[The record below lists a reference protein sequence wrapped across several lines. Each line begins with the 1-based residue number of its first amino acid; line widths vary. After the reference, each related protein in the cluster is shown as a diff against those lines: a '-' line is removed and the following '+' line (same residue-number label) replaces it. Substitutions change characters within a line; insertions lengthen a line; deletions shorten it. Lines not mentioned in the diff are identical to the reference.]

1 MNIETLSPSAEPLG
15 AGAATAAIDSHLG
28 GFIRSH
34 GPALVELG
42 YPIVPIKPGTKRPA
56 QKGWQNVNYNSMDR
70 SRMFTGYGVGVKTGA
85 VVAVDIDSTDTGVV
99 AKMVAWCEQNIGP
112 TVERIGRVPRT
123 LLVFRTSVPFRK
135 TQSRAFIS
143 PDGEKHQ
150 IEILGA
156 GQQFAAYAIHPDTGR
171 PYSWPKG
178 ELIGRPVGTLPEL
191 TLEQGFQLTDYFESI
206 ALSDW
211 MPVERSVATRNNGGD
226 HRAGENP
233 HADLWL
239 LSAALAV
246 IPTPPGFQQWN
257 RVAMAL
263 FRATDGSEQGFA
275 LFDRWSQRGQGY
287 GGTRERWENLARSPP
302 DRIGAGTVI
311 RMANEAA
318 PGWRERAEA
327 ARSEMVQR
335 DLARLT
341 AAPADVQEAGSGQ
354 SATDDEIGL
363 GPLEIVS
370 LDTLEGLPIPERR
383 WIVDGLIPDRTVSDL
398 GGDGGTGKSLL
409 ALQLAVAMATGGKWI
424 GREVSAGPVLYYS
437 CEDEQDEIHRRAAAI
452 ARCEGVLLG
461 GLSNL
466 HLIDQT
472 VAMTTALASPGEH
485 QTLKMTEVF
494 DQLVA
499 AVTKLRPKLIILD
512 TRADVYTAN
521 ENDRAQVRTFVQRL
535 RQLCLTMDLAVLLL
549 SHPSRSGMNDGSGQS
564 GSTGWNNS
572 IRSRLYLERPA
583 AAGNYDPN
591 LRVLTPKKA
600 NYSPMSMEIKLRY
613 QDGVFAPDGVSMP
626 APMDWAAQN
635 QRDDDRFLQLLSEVT
650 AQGLHVNPSGGP
662 YYAPKVFEQRDGT
675 IVRPRWLAAMN
686 RLFNQNRIA
695 VAPVGAPSRGMKKI
709 VEVQA

>member
-1 MNIETLSPSAEPLG
+1 MNIATLSPSAEALG

-34 GPALVELG
+34 GPPLVEQG

-56 QKGWQNVNYNSMDR
+56 QKGWQNVDYNSMDR
-70 SRMFTGYGVGVKTGA
+70 SRMFTGYGVGVKTGS

-99 AKMVAWCEQNIGP
+99 AKMVAWCEQKIGP
-112 TVERIGRVPRT
+112 TVERIGRAPRT
-123 LLVFRTSVPFRK
+123 LLVFQTSVPFRK
-135 TQSRAFIS
+135 TQSRAFTS
-143 PDGEKHQ
+143 TDGETHQ

-178 ELIGRPVGTLPEL
+178 ELTGRPVGTLPEL
-191 TLEQGFQLTDYFESI
+191 TREQGFQLTDYFESI
-206 ALSDW
+206 APSDW
-211 MPVERSVATRNNGGD
+211 TLVERSVATRNDGGD

-263 FRATDGSEQGFA
+263 FRATDGSEHGFA
-275 LFDRWSQRGQGY
+275 LFDRWSQRGQNY
-287 GGTRERWENLARSPP
+287 GGTRERWETLARSPP
-302 DRIGAGTVI
+302 DRIGAGTII
-311 RMANEAA
+311 RIANEAA

-341 AAPADVQEAGSGQ
+341 ATADVQEAGSGQ
-354 SATDDEIGL
+354 SAANDELGP

-383 WIVDGLIPDRTVSDL
+383 WIVEGLIPDRTVSDL

-409 ALQLAVAMATGGKWI
+409 ALQLAVAMATGGDWL
-424 GREVSAGPVLYYS
+424 GHAVTEAPVLYYS
-437 CEDEQDEIHRRAAAI
+437 CEDEEDEIHRRAAAI
-452 ARCEGVLLG
+452 AHSEGLTLKD
-461 GLSNL
+461 LSQL

-472 VAMTTALASPGEH
+472 VALTTALAATGEH
-485 QTLKMTEVF
+485 QTLTMTVVF

-499 AVTKLRPKLIILD
+499 AVAKLRPKLVVLD
-512 TRADVYTAN
+512 TRADVYSAN

-535 RQLCLTMDLAVLLL
+535 RQLCLTRDLAVLLL

-572 IRSRLYLERPA
+572 IRSRLYLDRPPA
-583 AAGNYDPN
+583 VGNPDPD

-600 NYSPMSMEIKLRY
+600 NYGPMSLEMTLRY
-613 QDGVFAPDGVSMP
+613 QGGVFKLVGASTAVPL
-626 APMDWAAQN
+626 DWAAQN
-635 QRDDDRFLQLLSEVT
+635 QRDDTRFLELLREVA

-662 YYAPKVFEQRDGT
+662 YYAPSMFEQRDGT
-675 IVRPRWLAAMN
+675 VTRQRWLAAMT
-686 RLFNQNRIA
+686 RLFNQNRIT
-695 VAPVGAPSRGMKKI
+695 VVPVGAPSRGMKKI
-709 VEVQA
+709 VEVAA